1 MKIDLS
7 NKRALVTGS
16 SGGIGRAIAIALAN
30 AGASVAIHYNRDE
43 KGGKETLKR
52 IGDRDGDLLLG
63 GDISDPM
70 VVQGWF
76 EKIKDEWGGLD
87 IFINN
92 AGIDGEKQHLA
103 ESETA
108 DWEKVISV
116 NLLGGYYGIRQAL
129 KLMIPEKS
137 GVIISVTSVHE
148 HIPWAGQSAYC
159 ASKAGISMLTKS
171 LALEVS
177 NLGIRVLC
185 VAPGAIRTDI
195 NKDVW
200 SDEAQLADL
209 NTKIPMDRI
218 GETSE
223 IANLTV
229 ALASEKIG
237 SYITGTTVFADGGM
251 TAYPSFAEGG

>member
-7 NKRALVTGS
+7 NKRAFVTGS
-16 SGGIGRAIAIALAN
+16 SNGIGRAIAIALAE
-30 AGASVAIHYNRDE
+30 AGAKVAVHYNRDA
-43 KGGKETLKR
+43 KGAQETLDL
-52 IGDRDGDLLLG
+52 IGDQKDHLILG
-63 GDISDPM
+63 GDASDPA
-70 VVQGWF
+70 VVEGWF
-76 EKIKDEWGGLD
+76 KQIKDEWGGLD

-92 AGIDGEKQHLA
+92 AGMDGEKQPLA
-103 ESETA
+103 ESNPI
-108 DWEKVISV
+108 DWERVISV

-129 KLMIPEKS
+129 KLMLPEKS

-148 HIPWAGQSAYC
+148 RIPWGGHSAYC
-159 ASKAGISMLTKS
+159 ASKAGISMLTQS

-177 NLGIRVLC
+177 DQGVRVLC
-185 VAPGAIRTDI
+185 IAPGAIRTDI

-209 NTKIPMDRI
+209 NTKVPMDRI
-218 GETSE
+218 GEVSE

-251 TAYPSFAEGG
+251 TAYASFAEGG